1 MSDYRTEVIEAIRA
15 ADDAL
20 FYLNRAKNSLTNAR
34 NWGIYD
40 MIGGGFFSTA
50 IKRNKMSD
58 SQMYMD
64 DANVALR
71 KLERELMDVNQMT
84 DLGLDT
90 NSFLSF
96 ADFFF
101 DGFFVDWIVQGKINE
116 ARQKIEDTIRTV
128 EDIRYNLRLQL

>member
-20 FYLNRAKNSLTNAR
+20 FYLNRAKNSLTSAR

-71 KLERELMDVNQMT
+71 KLEHCRWPHLLTLV
-84 DLGLDT
+84 LS
-90 NSFLSF
+90 SFLFFSSSSSF
-96 ADFFF
+96 CSFC
-101 DGFFVDWIVQGKINE
+101 
-116 ARQKIEDTIRTV
+116 
-128 EDIRYNLRLQL
+128 